1 MNGRYLTLAGRIRQE
16 IAELE
21 RVAERTQR
29 IWREATT
36 RSDDFLLD
44 AAALN
49 LHGYY
54 AGIERLF
61 EIITDV
67 VDQAKPT
74 GANWHQELL
83 RQMTVDVPGIRPAV
97 LSEANRNALD
107 EFRGFRHVVRNVY
120 SYNLDPVRIGLLVK
134 NLTTLSAGVHAE
146 LLAFTNFLEEI
157 ANES

>member
-16 IAELE
+16 IGELE
-21 RVAERTQR
+21 RVVERTQR
-29 IWREATT
+29 IWREAAS

-44 AAALN
+44 ATALN

-54 AGIERLF
+54 AGLERLF
-61 EIITDV
+61 EMISDV

-83 RQMTVDVPGIRPAV
+83 RQMTIEIPGIRPAV
-97 LSEANRNALD
+97 LSEENRNSLD
-107 EFRGFRHVVRNVY
+107 EFRGFSHVVRNVY

-134 NLTTLSAGVHAE
+134 KLIVLSVGVHAE
-146 LLAFTNFLEEI
+146 LRTFTKFLEDI
-157 ANES
+157 SNES